1 MQEKYLQ
8 RTARLQY
15 IYMRWVRPQGQWTPW
30 IILPVESSLP
40 KTTATQTALLCHGHK
55 QCRAFIFPSP
65 GSSCSFSIR
74 ERVRQKY
81 CWGRMLQQ
89 NKLATT
95 HKSSN
100 YCLRLLL
107 QKQFITQ
114 VFLWSP
120 CECSS
125 HDSLHSVE
133 GERKKRK
140 KKKNQTPYIISEPT
154 SLSKHLSLC
163 QPESPLPLEL
173 LLIRF
178 SSLTN

>member
-55 QCRAFIFPSP
+55 QCGAFIFPSP
-65 GSSCSFSIR
+65 GSSCGFSIR

-133 GERKKRK
+133 GERKKK
-140 KKKNQTPYIISEPT
+140 KKKKIRLRTS
-154 SLSKHLSLC
+154 SLS
-163 QPESPLPLEL
+163 QL
-173 LLIRF
+173 LYPNICHCANLNLLFR
-178 SSLTN
+178 